1 MIMFKKYI
9 ISLQN
14 SRLHYGLPCLYM
26 HLPPHQVDTA
36 FQLAERAITVET
48 SAEKIYS
55 QPKNLTAFQDMVSS
69 DLGSLGMNSEHFQRG
84 GRACLTWMISTENTG
99 TKTES

>member
-14 SRLHYGLPCLYM
+14 SSLHYVFLCLHM
-26 HLPPHQVDTA
+26 HLPPKQADTA

-48 SAEKIYS
+48 STENIYS
-55 QPKNLTAFQDMVSS
+55 QPRS
-69 DLGSLGMNSEHFQRG
+69 
-84 GRACLTWMISTENTG
+84 
-99 TKTES
+99 